1 MMYDTSF
8 NMMFERIEKPRL
20 PSSENIR
27 RILLIEIGVPNEVRI
42 QWDNLESPMTV
53 AYVLDKS
60 KVIMKIHVLHEFKHY
75 KKE

>member
-1 MMYDTSF
+1 
-8 NMMFERIEKPRL
+8 MMFEGRIEPRQ

-27 RILLIEIGVPNEVRI
+27 RILLTGIGVPNEVQI